1 MAENEYL
8 DSMKVGRWL
17 ATAQALRDGCEVD
30 VVMNKFNAAYHKTVQ
45 EIFRKVP
52 IATLIP
58 LMDDPEKL
66 KQRCDD
72 IGVQPDL
79 ISLLVEAAHEPVNR
93 AHKIEHFLIGIFFIH
108 DDNVRNLAA
117 RQGGDVNVTDTR
129 QKMEEVSKQMRPCIS
144 RLAKKLDKD
153 PSHKPRKPRDPHRNN
168 SSDDNT
174 KVMLNQSLLIAGYRK

>member
-8 DSMKVGRWL
+8 DSMKVGRLL

-45 EIFRKVP
+45 EIFRNVP

-72 IGVQPDL
+72 IGVPPYL
-79 ISLLVEAAHEPVNR
+79 NSLMVEAAHEPVNR
-93 AHKIEHFLIGIFFIH
+93 ADKIEHFLIGIFSIH
-108 DDNVRNLAA
+108 NYNVRNLAA

-129 QKMEEVSKQMRPCIS
+129 QKMEEVLKQMRPCLS
-144 RLAKKLDKD
+144 RLAKNLDKD

>member
-8 DSMKVGRWL
+8 DSTKVGRWI

-45 EIFRKVP
+45 EIFRNVP
-52 IATLIP
+52 IAMLIP

-72 IGVQPDL
+72 IGVPPYL
-79 ISLLVEAAHEPVNR
+79 NSLMVEAAQEPGNR
-93 AHKIEHFLIGIFFIH
+93 AHKFEHFLTSIFSIH
-108 DDNVRNLAA
+108 DYNVRNLAA

-129 QKMEEVSKQMRPCIS
+129 QKMEEVFKQMRPCLS

-153 PSHKPRKPRDPHRNN
+153 PSHKPRKPRDPQRNN
-168 SSDDNT
+168 SSVDNT